1 MCFAYESHMDDI
13 AVDLGIDPLEI
24 RIEGMPFTKDHCQ
37 PDRASVAECRCG
49 PLEKWLPTGLVGR
62 SGVNEA

>member
-1 MCFAYESHMDDI
+1 MDDI

-24 RIEGMPFTKDHCQ
+24 RMRNAFHEGSASPTGQVLQSVVVKD
-37 PDRASVAECRCG
+37 S
-49 PLEKWLPTGLVGR
+49 KWLPTGLVGR